1 MVTPQLRGER
11 YIPTAASLWCQVPV
25 CRILQGC
32 WLYST
37 APCAAPVSPIPSLP
51 PAQGTHTWGTEPRAA
66 RWEARASRRKPGM
79 ARQRAGAARRP
90 GRVPSSV
97 RSLRPGRHVPRA
109 RAHAAGRGETCQGTR
124 HGRAPGASTKH
135 SRGRLH
141 SPGTGS
147 PVVLGLGCRGYH
159 HPVGWEPCKLCS
171 CILLFTRQPSHIPPS
186 LKLESYN
193 RAHSFLGSAAPQDP
207 VHHAQPQRCPD
218 PPPALP
224 PLQTKQ
230 GQLLV
235 EHRQKKM

>member
-1 MVTPQLRGER
+1 MERGTSRPLRPCGAKCPYAAFYEAAGSTAQPLVLPR
-11 YIPTAASLWCQVPV
+11 CHPSPPCLRHRAPTRGVPNLEQRGGRPGRAVASQAWRGREPAQPEGLGV
-25 CRILQGC
+25 CRARCVLCG
-32 WLYST
+32 
-37 APCAAPVSPIPSLP
+37 PD
-51 PAQGTHTWGTEPRAA
+51 GTY
-66 RWEARASRRKPGM
+66 
-79 ARQRAGAARRP
+79 P
-90 GRVPSSV
+90 GRVPTQPGAG
-97 RSLRPGRHVPRA
+97 RPARA
-109 RAHAAGRGETCQGTR
+109 RGTAVR
-124 HGRAPGASTKH
+124 PAPRQSTPGAACTAPAH
-135 SRGRLH
+135 
-141 SPGTGS
+141 GS

-193 RAHSFLGSAAPQDP
+193 CAHSFLGSAAPQDP
-207 VHHAQPQRCPD
+207 VHHAQPQRCPC